1 MASSPMLEGVLIPIV
16 TPLAPDGS
24 VDGQALERLCH
35 GYLDEGVRGIVALG
49 TTGEPATLRPE
60 ERRRVVEICATAC
73 RERGAPCVVGPGSND
88 TAATIGEVQ
97 RLAEVAGVV
106 AALCVVPYYT
116 LPGQAGVVAHF
127 EAVAEASPIPIVLY
141 NIPFRTAQ
149 PLEPDSLLH
158 LAAHPNVIG
167 VKQSLPLD
175 VGALRVLAE
184 TPADFAVLCGDD
196 AFLLPSTL
204 LGGAGAITALAHVC
218 TARVVA
224 MIDAARNGKVEEGR
238 RHHEALL
245 PVVTACASEP
255 GPVILKAVLHAQG
268 RITSP
273 GVRLPYVP
281 AAPASLEA
289 ALRAIEAA
297 GG

>member
-1 MASSPMLEGVLIPIV
+1 MASSPALEGVFVPVV
-16 TPLAPDGS
+16 TPLAPDGH
-24 VDGQALERLCH
+24 VDAAALERLCN
-35 GYLDEGVRGIVALG
+35 GLLDDGVRGIVALG
-49 TTGEPATLRPE
+49 TTGEFATLRPD
-60 ERRRVVEICATAC
+60 ERQRVVEICATAC

-88 TAATIGEVQ
+88 TAATIASLQ
-97 RLAEVAGVV
+97 RLAETPGVT

-127 EAVAEASPIPIVLY
+127 EALAEASPLPIVLY

-149 PLEPDSLLH
+149 PLEADSLLH
-158 LAAHPNVIG
+158 LAGHPNVIG

-184 TPADFAVLCGDD
+184 APSDFSVLCGDD
-196 AFLLPSTL
+196 AFLLASTL
-204 LGGAGAITALAHVC
+204 LGGAGAVTALAHVC

-224 MIDAARNGKVEEGR
+224 MVEAARAGKVEEGR
-238 RHHEALL
+238 RAHEALL
-245 PVVTACASEP
+245 PVVRTLLSEP

-268 RITSP
+268 RLASP

-281 AAPASLEA
+281 AAPASVDA

-297 GG
+297 EA